1 MHKIIKRD
9 ITSKVLSATRKM
21 PVLFITGPRQSGK
34 TTLVRS
40 IFKSHKYVSLENPD
54 TRDFAI
60 SDPRGF
66 LKTHG
71 SRVIIDEAQ
80 QVPALFSYI
89 QTEVDEKK
97 TKCSYILT
105 GSQNFMLHSKIS
117 QSLAGRAMIFSLL
130 PFSYNELKNTV
141 NGNKTPPEYIFKGF
155 YPRLYDTKIS
165 PEDWYKSYIQTYIER
180 DVRQIL
186 NVGDLNSF
194 RVFLKVCAGR
204 SGQVLNLSSIAGDI
218 GVSYQT
224 VKKWLSVLEQS
235 YIVHLLQPYHVNLNK
250 RLLKSPKLYFYDTG
264 LLCSLLMLNSAE
276 DYEMHYMKGSI
287 FETFIISELLKNNLN
302 RGLNYGFYFLRDSNG
317 YEIDCIAESSSSVRA
332 IELKAGS
339 TIKSEFLNNLLKW
352 NKLNPK
358 INTLMSLI
366 YGGDEDQIRHNIKI
380 LNWRNIPKLMTPA

>member
-9 ITSKVLSATRKM
+9 ITSKVLSASRKM

-40 IFKSHKYVSLENPD
+40 IFKNHKYVSLENPD

-80 QVPALFSYI
+80 HVPALFSYI

-117 QSLAGRAMIFSLL
+117 QSLAGRVKIFSLL
-130 PFSYNELKNTV
+130 PFSYNELKNTFH
-141 NGNKTPPEYIFKGF
+141 GNKTLPEYIFKGF
-155 YPRLYDTKIS
+155 YPRLYDTKMA

-332 IELKAGS
+332 IEIKAGS